1 MWWSSKLVWRLSS
14 HYCYNDQAA
23 LTHFIFGVSQSGPV
37 RGMSLD
43 LPSYKERDHF
53 HKIAVYFILTTARCI
68 WEWRDWL
75 DNLELT
81 KTASSTESLQ
91 RKTHCGDSD
100 LPGRAWAS
108 QCRPTEQSSP
118 SPAVRSVLS
127 RRATLCT
134 VDNLGGSL
142 INGYYNTWSQ
152 WYIRQLYNL
161 VKSLKTWECPADCVV
176 CRGAGLARQW
186 GVSLMSGPAA
196 TLTLTPEL
204 IISINWAPRPSLCFL
219 LPRWLIQVNRDKL
232 ELNSKKRNIFSFV
245 FQKYFIPKVRGYLQ
259 TSVILEQETLK
270 LVIF

>member
-1 MWWSSKLVWRLSS
+1 MKLKTGLTSLLSLLLQWPGGS
-14 HYCYNDQAA
+14 HS
-23 LTHFIFGVSQSGPV
+23 LHIWSQSGLV
-37 RGMSLD
+37 RGRSRD

-100 LPGRAWAS
+100 LPGRARASQCS

-142 INGYYNTWSQ
+142 INGYYNTWTQ
-152 WYIRQLYNL
+152 WYIRQLDNL
-161 VKSLKTWECPADCVV
+161 VKRPKTWECPADCVV

-196 TLTLTPEL
+196 SLTLTPEL

-232 ELNSKKRNIFSFV
+232 ELNSKKRNIFFV
-245 FQKYFIPKVRGYLQ
+245 RVSK
-259 TSVILEQETLK
+259 
-270 LVIF
+270 IFHS